1 MIKKFIYRIFTVI
14 ALASLTFAT
23 GCNVMKEEL
32 TDMTLGRCLSP
43 MNLKASITNGDEV
56 TFSWDLTKGADKY
69 GLELYSDKEM
79 SKLVKEVELAP
90 EEVPYKVKL
99 EADATYYFRV
109 QAKNSQD
116 ESMNSKWAVSTKA
129 INTYAVKPNLYLKVA
144 DRTNESLSFTWNA
157 DPEVDR
163 LEYYVAG
170 KEDEE
175 PGVKTLE
182 AAEIEAGAATIEGLA
197 PATNYIVG
205 LYYKSANRGEMNLWT
220 RPNTGDA
227 FAVSTVDAFKA
238 AVAAGE
244 TKILLKAEGSP
255 YDFGDPGKVDLPNA
269 VEIYGEE
276 GVDGTR
282 PAIYGEFNIPAAFK
296 GGKLYFESVEFNG
309 VKDKYGFAIQLK
321 QDDKIAGLPV
331 EAIVYK
337 NCDITGYSK
346 GLIYEWGQTAVI
358 GELTYDGCTIYN
370 INEEGAGGGDVID
383 LRGATTLSKLN
394 IVDCTIYQG
403 MRTFVRFDANVIA
416 GDINVSNNTLM
427 NLCFVENNNNG
438 GFFGIKTK
446 PSSLRFANNLVLY
459 MEGNASIIGPAAANL
474 TAADAGL
481 TCSNNFYYSLNEE
494 KFFNEKVSE
503 SEALAGSGKKLAADP
518 CFNAKGGQFNLTDAD
533 ALAAKVGAGKWLTPY
548 VEEPEDLTLPLI
560 DAAHTW
566 DFSDARY
573 FVGDI
578 TKSKVRDGLMMGV
591 TANSLKVA
599 EGVMVFNK
607 ATEVSRK
614 GLPVD
619 GYLAFKVD
627 RPGSVYIRPCDVVN
641 ERGEYVRGNHLVVSV
656 GDVNGTVASVKGG
669 AAMNVGS
676 DKAQKILINDITEES
691 IVYVYA
697 SGNVGI
703 SGLAWAFDTD
713 QVNTALATPEPGL
726 NPATVTQGEA
736 VDVEV
741 SWAPVANAGGYSV
754 VFNGKS
760 YPVEDGETSYMLP
773 SNVIKF
779 LDAGGYMI
787 SVYANPGENDIYNTQ
802 SSAGKV
808 ALTVAAAGG
817 SASGETIV
825 SSLEDLVNS
834 IGAGKQN
841 IKLAYSDTP
850 YEFGTL
856 ALTTPLRL
864 TGEEKGGKYPTVR
877 GNFSISGQLGALVLR
892 DLNLDGT
899 GAAGSIIVEDKASDD
914 VVADTVAMYNCVI
927 RNHSKALYDNSG
939 KKNANVNYVIF
950 DDIQVYDTSNGSD
963 FIDMRAGTYNNV
975 LITNSTFANSARTF
989 FRTDT
994 GNTINTVI
1002 VRNNTFYK
1010 VATNSTS
1017 KDNNGLFHVR
1027 SVGIGKYEIS
1037 NNLFYSI
1044 KITETPGH
1052 ANGFPKFVNKH
1063 DAARKPTLIANN
1075 YFYNIHEEDP
1085 FNWWTV
1091 NCSREEGIANGGVVL
1106 SEEPCRAPESYDFT
1120 LTNIVAQNSN
1130 IGDPR
1135 WNPLAG
1141 RIPTS
1146 EITVGTVEDMLTAI
1160 SAGKT
1165 TITLNAG
1172 TYDFTALAEVPEVSG
1187 GVLTVSTSLNL
1198 IGKAGA
1204 TVYGGFKFMGDAVRN
1219 FSASGISFIG
1229 TSAAAKIGNML
1240 EVGDASVDM
1249 AKVSLKNCNIS
1260 SYGNRLFYMSQDK
1273 AKLQSLEI
1281 ASSDVHDMG
1290 TSGDFIDVRKGGLSA
1305 LNVTGNVFANGIRTF
1320 LRMDADVVCET
1331 IVLRN
1336 NTFYNTSSV
1345 DSKDNNGILHVRA
1358 AVATEKFIV
1367 ANNIFAAMHRAK
1379 EAPSNAKG
1387 YPRLKENGDPT
1398 LSGNQYYDIDT
1409 AEPYSWWNKID
1420 EAAGIANGG
1429 AVLTESPF
1437 AGDPAGG
1444 NFAVKAEYAAYGA
1457 RR

>member
-14 ALASLTFAT
+14 ALASLPLLT
-23 GCNVMKEEL
+23 GCNIMEEEI
-32 TDMTLGRCLSP
+32 TDMTLSRCMKPL
-43 MNLKASITNGDEV
+43 NLKSTITNGDEV

-69 GLELYSDKEM
+69 GLEIYSDKEM
-79 SKLVKEVELAP
+79 TRLVKKFELAP

-99 EADATYYFRV
+99 EADASYYFRV
-109 QAKNSQD
+109 QARNSAD
-116 ESMNSKWAVSTKA
+116 ESMNSKWADAAKE
-129 INTYAVKPNLYLKVA
+129 IKTYAVKPNLYLKVA
-144 DRTNESLSFTWNA
+144 DRTNASLSFTWNA
-157 DPEVDR
+157 DPETDR
-163 LEYYVAG
+163 LEYYVVG

-175 PGVKTLE
+175 PMTKKLT
-182 AAEIEAGAATIEGLA
+182 AAEIEAGAATVEGLE
-197 PATNYIVG
+197 PSTNYIVG
-205 LYYKSANRGEMNLWT
+205 LYYKSANRGELNLWT

-227 FAVSTVDAFKA
+227 FVVSNADQLKA
-238 AVAAGE
+238 ALAGGE
-244 TKILLKAEGSP
+244 AKIFLKAEGSP
-255 YDFGDPGKVDLPNA
+255 YDLGDPGKLDIIKA
-269 VEIYGEE
+269 VEIIGEE
-276 GVDGTR
+276 SVDGTR
-282 PAIYGEFNIPAAFK
+282 PAIYGEFNIAKNFD
-296 GGKLYFESVEFNG
+296 GGRIYFESVEMNG
-309 VKDKYGFAIQLK
+309 VNDKYGFAIQLK
-321 QDDKIAGLPV
+321 QDDKIADMPV
-331 EAIVYK
+331 EAIIYK
-337 NCDITGYSK
+337 NCTLTGYSK

-358 GELTYDGCTIYN
+358 GELRYDGCTIYN
-370 INEEGAGGGDVID
+370 INAEGAGGGDVID

-403 MRTFVRFDANVIA
+403 MRTFVRLDANVKA
-416 GDINVSNNTLM
+416 GDINMSNNTIM
-427 NLCFVENNNNG
+427 NLCFVENSNNG
-438 GFFGIKTK
+438 GLFGIKTK
-446 PSSLRFANNLVLY
+446 PASLKFSKNLILY
-459 MEGNASIIGPAAANL
+459 MEGSASIIGPAASNL

-481 TCSNNFYYSLNEE
+481 SVSGNFYYSVNQE
-494 KFFNEKVSE
+494 KFFNAKVSE
-503 SEALAGSGKKLAADP
+503 SEALAGGGKILEADP
-518 CFNAKGGQFNLTDAD
+518 CFNAKGGLFNLTDTD
-533 ALAAKVGAGKWLTPY
+533 ALAAQVGASKWLTPY

-566 DFSDARY
+566 DFTNAKY
-573 FVGDI
+573 FVGEID
-578 TKSKVRDGLMMGV
+578 KAKVRDGLMMAV
-591 TANSLKVA
+591 TDNVMKV
-599 EGVMVFNK
+599 EDGVMVFNN
-607 ATEVSRK
+607 ATVVSRK

-627 RPGSVYIRPCDVVN
+627 RPGSVYVKPYDVLN
-641 ERGEYVRGNHLVVSV
+641 ERGEYVRGNHVIVSV
-656 GDVNGTVASVKGG
+656 GDINGTAAGVKGG

-713 QVNTALATPEPGL
+713 QVNTALAAPEPEL
-726 NPATVTQGEA
+726 NPASVTQGEA

-817 SASGETIV
+817 GTGGETIV

-877 GNFSISGQLGALVLR
+877 GNFSIGGELGALVLR

-899 GAAGSIIVEDKASDD
+899 GAAGSIIVEDKASDN

-927 RNHSKALYDNSG
+927 RNHNKALYDNSG

-950 DDIQVYDTSNGSD
+950 DNIQVYDTSNGSD

-989 FRTDT
+989 FRTDAT
-994 GNTINTVI
+994 STIGSILVK
-1002 VRNNTFYK
+1002 NNTMYRI
-1010 VATNSTS
+1010 ATNSTS

-1027 SVGIGKYEIS
+1027 SAGIGKYEIS

-1044 KITETPGH
+1044 KITGTPGN
-1052 ANGFPKFVNKH
+1052 AAGYPKFISKNASAV
-1063 DAARKPTLIANN
+1063 RPTLIANN

-1085 FNWWTV
+1085 YNWWTV

-1106 SEEPCRAPESYDFT
+1106 GEEPCKAPDGYDFT

-1146 EITVGTVEDMLTAI
+1146 EITVSTVEDMLTAI

-1240 EVGDASVDM
+1240 EVGDAYVDM

-1320 LRMDADVVCET
+1320 LRMDAAVVCET

-1336 NTFYNTSSV
+1336 NTFYNTGSV

-1379 EAPSNAKG
+1379 ETPSNAKG

-1398 LSGNQYYDIDT
+1398 LSANLYYDIDT
-1409 AEPYSWWNKID
+1409 ESPYSWWNKID

-1429 AVLTESPF
+1429 AVLAETPF

-1444 NFAVKAEYAAYGA
+1444 NFAVRSDYSAFGA